1 MMIIIPFMRYAANHK
16 EKTRGRIVRA
26 AGRLLRRDGLEGPGV
41 AQMMKRA
48 GLTHGGF
55 YAHFR
60 GRAALAAAVM
70 ADAEAALAPLRR
82 AVAELTAAGRPHA
95 LVLIYL
101 SRWHV
106 EHPDS
111 GCMLAS
117 LGGELARA
125 PKAVRAAFAAALPR
139 YLAVVSE
146 LAFGCPDDPRSL
158 PLLSA
163 LAGALQLARAVPDAA
178 ESDRLRRAA
187 RRSIVTAFYP
197 DPPAP

>member
-1 MMIIIPFMRYAANHK
+1 MRYARGHK
-16 EKTRGRIVRA
+16 EKTRGRIVRE
-26 AGRLLRRDGLEGPGV
+26 AGKLLRQKGLEGPGV
-41 AQMMKRA
+41 AQVMRRA

-60 GRAALAAAVM
+60 GRDALVAEVM
-70 ADAEAALAPLRR
+70 AEAEAALEAVRR
-82 AVAELTAAGRPHA
+82 AVRAAEADGVPHA
-95 LVLIYL
+95 FVRVYL

-106 EHPDS
+106 GHADA
-111 GCMLAS
+111 GCILAS

-146 LAFGCPDDPRSL
+146 LAFGQAGDPRAL

-163 LAGALQLARAVPDAA
+163 LAGALQLARAVPDPT
-178 ESDRLRRAA
+178 ECDRLRREA
-187 RRSIVTAFYP
+187 RRSIIAAFYP
-197 DPPAP
+197 EPPPP